1 VVTVLFAVTSKKGSR
16 MSKIRAAK
24 RPETNPSAKR
34 RAKQAAV
41 PTATDPVRAGSKAAV
56 IALLSQPNGTTI
68 ATIMK
73 ATGWQQHSVRGFFSS
88 VVRRKLGL
96 TLESEKPNDGD
107 RVYHIAVARSNK
119 SNRQASKSSDRT
131 V

>member
-1 VVTVLFAVTSKKGSR
+1 
-16 MSKIRAAK
+16 MSKIKAAK

-41 PTATDPVRAGSKAAV
+41 PTATDPVRTGSKKAAV

-68 ATIMK
+68 TTIMK

-119 SNRQASKSSDRT
+119 SNRQASKTSDRT